1 MGLRVVAFTDTYLP
15 TVNGVTYTVRSWRD
29 RWNGTTTRA
38 TPDGGPDATPA
49 GDATVP
55 PVDAETASR
64 GRMDVV
70 YPASEYDPDP
80 GEYPVRS
87 ADFPFYDGFR
97 VAAPS
102 VPAALPADPDVV
114 HAHTPFGLGLAALR
128 YARRV
133 DAPLVASY
141 HTPAGEYAGY
151 VVRSDWLADRV
162 RGAVETYERV
172 FLDRAAAVVAPSA
185 ATRRHVRAQVGVA
198 APVEVISNGVDV
210 DRFRPVDA
218 TAFRARHDLPE
229 GPLVGYTGR
238 HGFEKNLGRTL
249 DAVDGLDATVVFGG
263 DGPARDH
270 LRSRAEYVDADVR
283 FLGFLDREELP
294 AFYSALDAF
303 LFPSPVETQG
313 LVALEANACGTP
325 VVGADAGAL
334 ADTVDEGVTGYRF
347 EPGDP
352 EAFRAAIE
360 RTLAESDRLHETC
373 LGRRGAVAVGRSVD
387 RLEAVY
393 RDVVDG

>member
-29 RWNGTTTRA
+29 RWNDTVTRA
-38 TPDGGPDATPA
+38 TPDGGSDVTPA
-49 GDATVP
+49 GDAAVP
-55 PVDAETASR
+55 PVEAETASR

-87 ADFPFYDGFR
+87 ASFPFYDGFR

-102 VPAALPADPDVV
+102 VPAALPPDPDVV

-210 DRFRPVDA
+210 DRFRPVDT

-249 DAVDGLDATVVFGG
+249 DAVDGLDATVVLGG
-263 DGPARDH
+263 DGPARDY
-270 LRSRAEYVDADVR
+270 LESRAEHVDADVR

-334 ADTVDEGVTGYRF
+334 ADTVEEGVTGYRYP
-347 EPGDP
+347 EGDV
-352 EAFRAAIE
+352 ETFRDLIRRAIRE
-360 RTLAESDRLHETC
+360 GDRLSEHC
-373 LGRRGAVAVGRSVD
+373 LDRRGAISVERS
-387 RLEAVY
+387 LEHLTRIYDEVL
-393 RDVVDG
+393 

>member
-29 RWNGTTTRA
+29 RWNGTVTRA
-38 TPDGGPDATPA
+38 TPDGGPGVTPA
-49 GDATVP
+49 GDAAVP
-55 PVDAETASR
+55 PADVETASR

-70 YPASEYDPDP
+70 YPASEHDPDP

-87 ADFPFYDGFR
+87 ASFPFYDGFR

-102 VPAALPADPDVV
+102 VPAALPPDPDVV

-172 FLDRAAAVVAPSA
+172 VLDRAAAVVAPSA

-210 DRFRPVDA
+210 DRFRPVDT

-249 DAVDGLDATVVFGG
+249 DAVDGLDATVVLGG
-263 DGPARDH
+263 DGPARDY
-270 LRSRAEYVDADVR
+270 LESRAEHVDADVR

-325 VVGADAGAL
+325 VVGVDAGAL
-334 ADTVDEGVTGYRF
+334 ADTVEEGVTGYRYP
-347 EPGDP
+347 EGDV
-352 EAFRAAIE
+352 ETFRDLIRRAIRE
-360 RTLAESDRLHETC
+360 GDRLLEHC
-373 LGRRGAVAVGRSVD
+373 LDRRGAISVERS
-387 RLEAVY
+387 LEHLTRIYDEVL
-393 RDVVDG
+393 